1 MEDKM
6 IYDEPTLEEKQKIL
20 EQRKNKKLVKPKNFK
35 SLKAY
40 LWNCLKHSVTG
51 QSYGPGTERWLTSN
65 SSRLEKDKCKTA
77 GDAKDLITGDSYEI
91 KFTIASLDGKT
102 NYVQIRPHYNASHYF
117 LGAFDPELDKLEFFV
132 ISKKDVVSIIAKH
145 GGYAHGSK
153 KTQGNITKE
162 NIKNNSYEYALR
174 PNVKKDV
181 DVSLQALRRANQIN
195 KPEWQWLKT
204 IIN

>member
-1 MEDKM
+1 M
-6 IYDEPTLEEKQKIL
+6 IYDEPTASEKQKIL

-51 QSYGPGTERWLTSN
+51 QSYGPGTEKWLINN
-65 SSRLEKDKCKTA
+65 SPRLEKDKCKTA

-102 NYVQIRPHYNASHYF
+102 NYVQIRPHYAASHYF

-132 ISKKDVVSIIAKH
+132 IKKEDIISIIEKC
-145 GGYAHGSK
+145 GGYAHG
-153 KTQGNITKE
+153 TQEGQGSITE
-162 NIKNNSYEYALR
+162 QNIKNNEYLYAIR
-174 PNVKKDV
+174 PNTKKV
-181 DVSLQALRRANQIN
+181 DASLLCLRGANQIN